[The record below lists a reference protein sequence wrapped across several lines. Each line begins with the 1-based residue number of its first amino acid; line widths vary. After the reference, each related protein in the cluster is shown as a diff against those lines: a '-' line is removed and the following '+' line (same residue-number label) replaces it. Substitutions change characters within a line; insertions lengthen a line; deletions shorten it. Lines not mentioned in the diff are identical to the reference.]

1 MLSNRF
7 PFPVLLAALAG
18 PFALA
23 CGSGEGSP
31 DRTGVAS
38 SATPA
43 TSVAVATTPADP
55 TVVTSDGAPSSVVRV
70 SYADAETAFRRGRY
84 QEATDLFAAYAGG
97 HPDNAWGHYMYGL
110 SAWKSGEHERAMEGF
125 DQALRLD
132 PDHRKSL
139 LNSARV
145 LLETSRPREA
155 LTRIERALS
164 LEPLSSDGLR
174 LLGRARYEL
183 AEVAD
188 AIDAYQRALA
198 IDDRDVWSMN
208 NLGLIY
214 IQQGRSHEALP
225 PLARAVEL
233 RDKAP
238 VFQNN
243 LGTALEGAGQVV
255 AARRAYAAALEA
267 DSTYGKAAASLARL
281 GGPVDPADTTA
292 TFDLATRAREFQA
305 QVQSWRENAGVPARD
320 TAAAGE

>member
-1 MLSNRF
+1 MLSVRF
-7 PFPVLLAALAG
+7 SLPRLVAALAA
-18 PFALA
+18 PLA
-23 CGSGEGSP
+23 VGCGAG
-31 DRTGVAS
+31 DRPSDRAEVS
-38 SATPA
+38 STTAGTQ
-43 TSVAVATTPADP
+43 VAVATAPSDP
-55 TVVTSDGAPSSVVRV
+55 TVVATDEAPGSGLVNV

-84 QEATDLFAAYAGG
+84 QEASHLFAAYAGS
-97 HPDNAWGHYMYGL
+97 HPDNAWGHYMFGL

-183 AEVAD
+183 AEVPE

-198 IDDRDVWSMN
+198 IDDGDVWSMN

-214 IQQGRSHEALP
+214 IQQGRSDEALP

-233 RDKAP
+233 RESAP

-243 LGTALEGAGQVV
+243 LGMALERSGHSA

-267 DSTYGKAAASLARL
+267 DSTYGKASASLARL
-281 GGPVDPADTTA
+281 GGPVEPADSTT
-292 TFDLATRAREFQA
+292 TVDLATLSREFQA
-305 QVQSWRENAGVPARD
+305 QVETWRESAEVLARD
-320 TAAAGE
+320 TTGGE

>member
-1 MLSNRF
+1 MSPVRF
-7 PFPVLLAALAG
+7 PFPMLLAALAVPLSVG
-18 PFALA
+18 CGGGDRPSD
-23 CGSGEGSP
+23 GSGS
-31 DRTGVAS
+31 AS
-38 SATPA
+38 APVTP
-43 TSVAVATTPADP
+43 VAVATAPADP
-55 TVVTSDGAPSSVVRV
+55 TIVTEDPAGPPVTAA

-84 QEATDLFAAYAGG
+84 GEATDLFAAYAGA

-110 SAWKSGEHERAMEGF
+110 SAWKSGEHERALEGF

-164 LEPLSSDGLR
+164 LEPLANDGLR

-183 AEVAD
+183 AEVPE

-198 IDDRDVWSMN
+198 LDEHDVWSMN

-214 IQQGRSHEALP
+214 IQQGRTAEALP

-233 RDKAP
+233 RDNAP

-243 LGTALEGAGQVV
+243 LGMALEGAGHLA

-267 DSTYGKAAASLARL
+267 DSSYGKASASLARL
-281 GGPVDPADTTA
+281 GGPVDPADTAGTV
-292 TFDLATRAREFQA
+292 DLASRAREFQA
-305 QVQSWRENAGVPARD
+305 MIESWRGTVGVMARD
-320 TAAAGE
+320 TTVGQ

>member
-1 MLSNRF
+1 MSSIHLQLPLF
-7 PFPVLLAALAG
+7 LAAVAAPLTG
-18 PFALA
+18 
-23 CGSGEGSP
+23 CGGDRPADRAAVSGG
-31 DRTGVAS
+31 
-38 SATPA
+38 TPA
-43 TSVAVATTPADP
+43 TPVATAATPPDP
-55 TVVTSDGAPSSVVRV
+55 TVVTEDAVSAVTNV

-84 QEATDLFAAYAGG
+84 QEATDLFAAYAGS

-110 SAWKSGEHERAMEGF
+110 SAWKSGEHERALEGF

-155 LTRIERALS
+155 LTRIEHALS
-164 LEPLSSDGLR
+164 LEPLSADGLR

-183 AEVAD
+183 AEVPE

-198 IDDRDVWSMN
+198 IDDSDVWSMN

-214 IQQGRSHEALP
+214 IQQGRSGDALP

-233 RDKAP
+233 RDNAP

-243 LGTALEGAGQVV
+243 LGMALEGAGHLA
-255 AARRAYAAALEA
+255 AARRAYGAALEA
-267 DSTYGKAAASLARL
+267 DSSYGKASASLARL
-281 GGPVDPADTTA
+281 GGPAGPADSAGTV
-292 TFDLATRAREFQA
+292 DLAALSREFQG
-305 QVQSWRENAGVPARD
+305 QIERWRNSSER
-320 TAAAGE
+320 